1 MGALLACA
9 KKNLDQGDMILEITN
24 TQAIEWLEGK
34 FTKICVYVES
44 EQGLFNLR
52 DRCEEENLPHALIQ
66 DSGMTEFKGELT
78 YTALGIG
85 PADPDQIDK
94 VTGELPLF

>member
-9 KKNLDQGDMILEITN
+9 KKSKDREDILLEITDPH
-24 TQAIEWLEGK
+24 AVEWLEGK
-34 FTKICVYVES
+34 FTKICVYVET
-44 EQGLFNLR
+44 ETGLFNLR
-52 DRCEEENLPHALIQ
+52 DRCQEEGLPHALIQ

-85 PADPDQIDK
+85 PDDPDKIDR